1 MVKLDIGT
9 STYGPVLAK
18 SRGFQST
25 PCKIRMLNRT
35 NPTSQSTSTSHEDS
49 GQNARLN
56 LKSVV
61 SGTLFGGGWTRHMI
75 SRVSKTLLVAASAFY
90 YTLVVFNNLTDY
102 NSNYQ
107 FVHHVLLMDSTFP
120 GNHGMWRAIHPLWIQ
135 TAFYDLIILW
145 EVVSMLLIWAGTV
158 RLLRAIGTTA
168 TVFQRAKRL
177 AIAGLTVGMLMW
189 FGAFLTIGGEW
200 FLMWQSPTWNGQ
212 EAAFRMFLVEGIIL
226 LLLLTPEVEDH
237 ERLP

>member
-1 MVKLDIGT
+1 VRLRVTD
-9 STYGPVLAK
+9 
-18 SRGFQST
+18 
-25 PCKIRMLNRT
+25 
-35 NPTSQSTSTSHEDS
+35 DS
-49 GQNARLN
+49 GQNARPN

-61 SGTLFGGGWTRHMI
+61 SGTLFGGGLTVHMI
-75 SRVSKTLLVAASAFY
+75 SRLSKTLLVAASAFY

-120 GNHGMWRAIHPLWIQ
+120 GNHGMWRAIQPLWIH
-135 TAFYDLIILW
+135 TAFYGLIILC
-145 EVVSMLLIWAGTV
+145 EVVAMLLIWAGTV
-158 RLLRAIGTTA
+158 RLLRAIGKTA
-168 TVFQRAKRL
+168 TVFQSAKRL

-212 EAAFRMFLVEGIIL
+212 DAAFRMFLVEGIVL
-226 LLLLTPEVEDH
+226 LLLLTPEVEDQ

>member
-1 MVKLDIGT
+1 VAD
-9 STYGPVLAK
+9 
-18 SRGFQST
+18 
-25 PCKIRMLNRT
+25 
-35 NPTSQSTSTSHEDS
+35 DS
-49 GQNARLN
+49 GQNARFN

-61 SGTLFGGGWTRHMI
+61 SGTLFCGELTFKVI
-75 SRVSKTLLVAASAFY
+75 SRLAKTLLVAASAFF

-120 GNHGMWRAIHPLWIQ
+120 GNHGMWRAIHPLWIH
-135 TAFYDLIILW
+135 TAFYDSIISW

-158 RLLRAIGTTA
+158 RLLRAIGKTA
-168 TVFQRAKRL
+168 TAFQSAKRL

-189 FGAFLTIGGEW
+189 LGAFLTIGGEW
-200 FLMWQSPTWNGQ
+200 FLMWQSRTWNGQ
-212 EAAFRMFLVEGIIL
+212 DAAFRMFLVEGVIL